1 MKLMPPKQQDLKAEA
16 KIVAC
21 PSLGNHSTCITILRV
36 CYLLNIVDLVEKVMA
51 DQDMQGN
58 KGLQNLFASLRP
70 SANRNPSL
78 DSAANHLSF
87 DASQSRQQPEHTQNN
102 LDFSS
107 DMPPSASSP
116 GLSDQSPIASSRQTS
131 TDLRNL
137 LRHTSNQVS
146 TALQQQ
152 SQTPPPSSGGRVAS
166 ATQQGSFT
174 TQNVHGRGVSSSD
187 LVASFMGKPTVSHSP
202 GNATPAMTNESH
214 SSGAHPQ
221 PQDYLLQLLNRSL
234 SPQTRA
240 PPQRQQSTWTPTTE
254 RSPLPHRP
262 ASSVIPESSSP
273 TIQQEQAD
281 PAARRVS
288 PIRQF
293 GTHESKEP
301 TPFEPELPSSVV
313 HTPNEK
319 QQESPFTYVN
329 PFDKLAAS
337 SPLQKSSGDET
348 TQKGKPNQVETPSLG
363 SSRRISRH
371 VSPAPPFYSTAHNGL
386 NENGHDI
393 LQSIETSTPKSGSEQ
408 NINVQKLLNFGAPTT
423 DTETVAQALND
434 VGDQVN
440 RQIERALA
448 QQEEAEDPDEE
459 SEDEQAEA
467 EFEEQLHDAAADMK
481 KELERDGN
489 GMETLESLMPAEMAM
504 EVKELI
510 DEAANGNVDG
520 HNESADDEDS
530 SGKGDDDMEVPVYTF
545 PIKPF
550 VSIDLHQN
558 EPAPLEFRQSTI
570 TDIARLKK
578 DFDQIDRTLATAS
591 NGYIV
596 YAMPK
601 PGGYRIIRQDDGLDR
616 QVFKETKDHV
626 FNVSISNTAPGVKSS
641 SPLETCIATAMSGKV
656 YWTALNVAGI
666 DNLAAD
672 NFERHCLVFPPVPA
686 NFEIATGGQ
695 LKTRAKKST
704 RHPEFFAIGR
714 GKSIQ
719 IVFPLHAQS
728 SKFLDKNHVVDTV
741 GYFKDRTLKI
751 NMGKAGKDFTFS
763 EDDTVITTL
772 DKAGK
777 LRFWD
782 VRDLVNESNGIAAG
796 LAPIEI
802 KSPLLTFSTG
812 IGSEKFWPT
821 SVLFVD
827 KIRAYQKGTALRYV
841 IVGMKQNHTLQLWDL
856 GLGKAVQ
863 EINFPHEKE
872 SDPICSI
879 AYHAA
884 TSMIT
889 VGHPTRNSIYF
900 IHLSAP
906 KYNLQGM
913 SQATYVERIA
923 NKDPLLQ
930 KPDSTAIMSGMR
942 EYCFSS
948 KGQIRSIDILPMSS
962 ENAADREDPGLFELY
977 VMHSKGVTCLNI
989 RKADLGLSEDM
1000 RVISS
1005 RSAEAEGIIVM
1016 KELREVVT
1024 STISEPSSVNGEAI
1038 SSTTGKAKKNASD
1051 PAASKPKFTSDTTT
1065 HIDPTAP
1072 IESALNGAAA
1082 AASQEKSEKRK
1093 KKKISHTA
1101 TNESLPPPAPIPPSA
1116 TAAVGSSILS
1126 PTKPRQSKE
1135 SSKSH
1140 NNKSKRDMAESHQ
1153 VPLGLS
1159 SDTMNRELEKL
1170 RFSVSTEVSTNVKR
1184 ELENL
1189 GSTTKDAMAAIQTA
1203 GFQKQETVLKLVQET
1218 LAANVERS
1226 LELIINQKIDKSVI
1240 PTVHNVTASTIRKEL
1255 PDFLTKHL
1263 LSALPAQLKLSIPEA
1278 VSKALKDPGV
1288 LQFLSDQVSTRIVA
1302 NVEKQVNDCMQTTM
1316 LPRFQTLI
1324 MDSVVKK
1331 VREMEKQLVDD
1342 QQQTDKI
1349 ENLTKLVESLAMA
1362 VDNLASSQQGFNDFL
1377 RQGGGGATKGGKSVA
1392 SPQAGGAFGTGG
1404 ELQLSPEK
1412 LELNQINAYM
1422 VSGQVEKGA
1431 IQVG

>member
-1 MKLMPPKQQDLKAEA
+1 
-16 KIVAC
+16 
-21 PSLGNHSTCITILRV
+21 
-36 CYLLNIVDLVEKVMA
+36 
-51 DQDMQGN
+51 
-58 KGLQNLFASLRP
+58 
-70 SANRNPSL
+70 
-78 DSAANHLSF
+78 
-87 DASQSRQQPEHTQNN
+87 
-102 LDFSS
+102 
-107 DMPPSASSP
+107 
-116 GLSDQSPIASSRQTS
+116 
-131 TDLRNL
+131 
-137 LRHTSNQVS
+137 
-146 TALQQQ
+146 
-152 SQTPPPSSGGRVAS
+152 
-166 ATQQGSFT
+166 
-174 TQNVHGRGVSSSD
+174 
-187 LVASFMGKPTVSHSP
+187 MGKPTVSHSP

-214 SSGAHPQ
+214 NSGAHPQ
-221 PQDYLLQLLNRSL
+221 PQDYLLQLLNRTL
-234 SPQTRA
+234 SPQSRA
-240 PPQRQQSTWTPTTE
+240 SPQRQQSTQIPTTE

-262 ASSVIPESSSP
+262 ASSALPQSSSP
-273 TIQQEQAD
+273 TNRQEEDD
-281 PAARRVS
+281 PGARRVS

-301 TPFEPELPSSVV
+301 TPFEPDLPSSVV

-319 QQESPFTYVN
+319 QQENPFTYVN

-337 SPLQKSSGDET
+337 SPLQKASSDAAPRKE
-348 TQKGKPNQVETPSLG
+348 KPNLAETPSLD

-371 VSPAPPFYSTAHNGL
+371 VSPAPPVYSNSHNGL

-408 NINVQKLLNFGAPTT
+408 NINEQTLLNFGAPTT

-434 VGDQVN
+434 VDDQVN

-448 QQEEAEDPDEE
+448 QQEEAEDPDGE
-459 SEDEQAEA
+459 SEYEQAEA
-467 EFEEQLHDAAADMK
+467 EFEEQLHDAAVDMK
-481 KELERDGN
+481 EELERDGG
-489 GMETLESLMPAEMAM
+489 GMETLQSLLPAEMAI

-530 SGKGDDDMEVPVYTF
+530 SGRGDDDMEVPVYNF

-550 VSIDLHQN
+550 VSIDLHQS

-591 NGYIV
+591 NNYIV

-601 PGGYRIIRQDDGLDR
+601 PGGYRVIRQDDGLDR

-656 YWTALNVAGI
+656 YWTALNVAGT

-672 NFERHCLVFPPVPA
+672 NFEQHCLVFPPVPA
-686 NFEIATGGQ
+686 NFEIAAGGQ

-728 SKFLDKNHVVDTV
+728 STFLDKNHVVDTV

-796 LAPIEI
+796 LAPIEV
-802 KSPLLTFSTG
+802 KSPLLTFSTS
-812 IGSEKFWPT
+812 IGNEKFWPT

-827 KIRAYQKGTALRYV
+827 KLRAYQKGTALRYV

-863 EINFPHEKE
+863 EINFPHDKE

-884 TSMIT
+884 TSIIT

-948 KGQIRSIDILPMSS
+948 KGQIRSIDILPMSTD
-962 ENAADREDPGLFELY
+962 NAADRDDPGLFELY

-989 RKADLGLSEDM
+989 RKADLGLSDDM

-1016 KELREVVT
+1016 KELREAVT
-1024 STISEPSSVNGEAI
+1024 STFSEPSSVNGEAI

-1051 PAASKPKFTSDTTT
+1051 PAASKPKFTSDATAQ
-1065 HIDPTAP
+1065 IDPTAP

-1093 KKKISHTA
+1093 KKKISHTT
-1101 TNESLPPPAPIPPSA
+1101 TNDSLPPPAPIPPSA
-1116 TAAVGSSILS
+1116 TAAAGSSVLS

-1135 SSKSH
+1135 SSRT
-1140 NNKSKRDMAESHQ
+1140 NNKSSKRDMAESQ
-1153 VPLGLS
+1153 AISLGVS
-1159 SDTMNRELEKL
+1159 SDFMNRELEKL
-1170 RFSVSTEVSTNVKR
+1170 HSAISAEVSANVKR
-1184 ELENL
+1184 ELDTL
-1189 GSTTKDAMAAIQTA
+1189 GNTTKDAMAALQDA
-1203 GFQKQETVLKLVQET
+1203 GFQKQETVLKLVQQT
-1218 LAANVERS
+1218 LASNVERS

-1240 PTVHNVTASTIRKEL
+1240 PTVHSVTASTIRKEM

-1263 LSALPAQLKLSIPEA
+1263 LAALPAQLKLSIPEA

-1288 LQFLSDQVSTRIVA
+1288 LQFLKDQVSTRVVA
-1302 NVEKQVNDCMQTTM
+1302 NIEKQINDSMQTTI
-1316 LPRFQTLI
+1316 LPRFQSLI

-1331 VREMEKQLVDD
+1331 VHEMEKQLGDN
-1342 QQQTDKI
+1342 QQQADKI
-1349 ENLTKLVESLAMA
+1349 ENLTKIVESLAAA
-1362 VDNLASSQQGFNDFL
+1362 VDNFATSQKGINDQIL
-1377 RQGGGGATKGGKSVA
+1377 QKRGVAMKGKKSVA
-1392 SPQAGGAFGTGG
+1392 SPQAGGASGTGR
-1404 ELQLSPEK
+1404 ELPLSPEK
-1412 LELNQINAYM
+1412 LEINQIDAYM
-1422 VSGQVEKGA
+1422 ASGNSEQAA
-1431 IQVG
+1431 IQVGRFKT